1 MGDAGATAGRVVRF
15 DLFFGDY
22 ILVYRIWNYSLQP
35 GHAASNSTSKCRRFW
50 AFTKNHATWYKLLC
64 SYWAYI
70 LDFCFSFFWAVPAL
84 RPGGIVPH
92 LVPLI
97 WLVILALHLDHSLAK
112 LTATCVLPRNNPKQI
127 QTNPCAISKY
137 WSTTVQDFA
146 LKTRIF
152 SAIS

>member
-1 MGDAGATAGRVVRF
+1 MIYFSAIIFLFTGYGIIPCSLVMLLQTLQANVVVFEHLLKITQR
-15 DLFFGDY
+15 DT
-22 ILVYRIWNYSLQP
+22 NYCAVIGLI
-35 GHAASNSTSKCRRFW
+35 F
-50 AFTKNHATWYKLLC
+50 
-64 SYWAYI
+64 YWAYI
-70 LDFCFSFFWAVPAL
+70 LNFCFSFFWAVPAL
-84 RPGGIVPH
+84 RPGGIAPH

-127 QTNPCAISKY
+127 QTNPCAISEY
-137 WSTTVQDFA
+137 WSTTVQDLA

>member
-1 MGDAGATAGRVVRF
+1 MVINVA
-15 DLFFGDY
+15 
-22 ILVYRIWNYSLQP
+22 
-35 GHAASNSTSKCRRFW
+35 
-50 AFTKNHATWYKLLC
+50 
-64 SYWAYI
+64 
-70 LDFCFSFFWAVPAL
+70 
-84 RPGGIVPH
+84 PH

-97 WLVILALHLDHSLAK
+97 WLVILALHLDHSPAK

-127 QTNPCAISKY
+127 QTNPCAIKIY

>member
-1 MGDAGATAGRVVRF
+1 MYYFST
-15 DLFFGDY
+15 FF
-22 ILVYRIWNYSLQP
+22 LVEQEIVFIAQFC
-35 GHAASNSTSKCRRFW
+35 HAASNSMENQMSSFLTILFHLEITQCDTNYCAVIGLIF
-50 AFTKNHATWYKLLC
+50 
-64 SYWAYI
+64 YWACI
-70 LDFCFSFFWAVPAL
+70 LNFCFSFFWAVPAL
-84 RPGGIVPH
+84 RPGGIAPH

-137 WSTTVQDFA
+137 WSTTVQDLA